1 MCHLH
6 TVFVN
11 NSSIGPWNILNFKS
25 FSLQNGGMS
34 SLISRIPTSG
44 VTLWSLWTMMCM
56 CQVSQGYSTL
66 LIRIDRLH
74 LKQSWSSVIS
84 WSRSGE
90 IPQDTISHNLP
101 EYYFAAKWTS
111 LPHHVFS
118 QIFSLSLSPWL
129 IIFISMKQCAILSFL
144 TRYPFYISI
153 DIQHDVFSPLRA
165 DVFPMCFFHFLEHC
179 WKNS

>member
-1 MCHLH
+1 M
-6 TVFVN
+6 N
-11 NSSIGPWNILNFKS
+11 NSSIGLWNILNFKS

-56 CQVSQGYSTL
+56 CQVSQVYSTL
-66 LIRIDRLH
+66 FNQN
-74 LKQSWSSVIS
+74 KQVA
-84 WSRSGE
+84 
-90 IPQDTISHNLP
+90 PQTVLELSDFLVQVWGDSPGHNLRVSHNLP

-118 QIFSLSLSPWL
+118 QIFGLSLSPWL

-144 TRYPFYISI
+144 TRYPFHISI